1 MDMPVTHQNFGEK
14 FLSGAFQEIYDA
26 SGQSFQQLVTLEQF
40 TEIGQQFNEGVEN
53 YSIFFQNDFLGTK
66 QTVWL
71 DDLQTRALHVTFQE
85 DVITSLYIKS
95 YVVYPESDAIFTKN
109 TYRLPFNDEWF
120 VFWGGTNEFVNY
132 HYAYETQR
140 YAYDFVK
147 VKDGQTFTDSPNNN
161 EHYYAFGADVVAPFS
176 GTVVR
181 LVDGFKDN
189 VPGVMDAEHPAG
201 NYMVIAHP
209 NDEYSFLSHFKQGS
223 ICVKEG
229 DIVKEGQLLGQC
241 GNSGNSSEAHIHFH
255 VMDGSNFETATSIR
269 IKFQGDADPLQGET
283 VKPIVGPD
291 KVEEVIDKAD
301 TTFTIADFLL
311 FIPRIIG
318 QYLKG

>member
-1 MDMPVTHQNFGEK
+1 MSVTHQNFGEK
-14 FLSGAFQEIYDA
+14 FFSGAFKEIYYA

-40 TEIGQQFNEGVEN
+40 TETCQQFNEGVES
-53 YSIFFQNDFLGTK
+53 YSIFFQNDFLGMK

-71 DDLQTRALHVTFQE
+71 DDQQTRAIHVTFQE
-85 DVITSLYIKS
+85 DLIMSLSVKP
-95 YVVYPESDAIFTKN
+95 YVVYPESDTIFTKN

-147 VKDGQTFTDSPNNN
+147 VENDQTFRDTPNSN
-161 EHYYAFGADVVAPFS
+161 ENYYAFGADVVAPFK
-176 GTVVR
+176 GTVVTV
-181 LVDGFKDN
+181 VDGFKDN
-189 VPGVMDAEHPAG
+189 VPGEMDETNPAG
-201 NYMVIAHP
+201 NYIVIAHP
-209 NDEYSFLSHFKQGS
+209 NDEYSILAHFTQGS

-229 DIVKEGQLLGQC
+229 EFVKEGQLLGQC

-255 VMDGSNFETATSIR
+255 VMDGIDSETATSIR
-269 IKFQGDADPLQGET
+269 IKLQGDVDPLQGET

-301 TTFTIADFLL
+301 TSFTIADFLL

-318 QYLKG
+318 QFIKG